1 MTRIIPLAGLI
12 LLLIRA
18 ASAAEREIPPPPFD
32 HPVLL
37 ETATLRF
44 ALCVDDG
51 RYEILDKQTGT
62 IWNSNPL
69 QARFGE
75 IALIRNGKE
84 VRLPLSRCETGKPG
98 DALVVTFRPD
108 AAHPDARVIVTISP
122 EPDSPVLA
130 ISWKADKALA
140 VRSIR
145 LLDAALA
152 VTAEEKGQALVPVR
166 LGILVPSDSGI
177 AFTRRFDTYAY
188 EGCHMAMLGL
198 VKSGAT
204 ALLTW
209 ESPYVAVRL
218 ESRLDVKPVGSRQ
231 ALLPSLDLSKS
242 ATSFRIRFCGPGDHV
257 TIAQAYRET
266 AKRAGWFVP
275 WNEKLQGHRDRA
287 KLFGAI
293 NYKLWSCLTRKMNLE
308 STKEESVRVNW
319 TFHEAAQVAEH
330 LKSDLK
336 LDRVLFTLG
345 GWIRRGYD
353 NQHPDILPAA
363 PELGGDE
370 ALAACAK
377 RVMGLGYLFCLH
389 DNYQDMYRDAPSW
402 DESYLMRRPDGRI
415 AAGGHWAGGR
425 AYLTCSKRA
434 LDLAKRP
441 ANLPA
446 VRKLT
451 RANAYFIDTTTAA
464 GLQECFE
471 SGHPLSR
478 RDDMKWKR
486 ALCDYARGIF
496 GVFGSECGREW
507 AIPQAD
513 FFEGLTGVSGRAYH
527 DKKMPAAVGGVVV
540 PLFELVYRD
549 TIALHGKY
557 GYAPER
563 AAGYVLRHALIG
575 RTLHHHNVPA
585 HLYWKEPVPDA
596 VTAWP
601 VAEVEPTGP
610 RTFRIAYRWTVE
622 RRPARNWRAF
632 VHFCDER
639 DAIAFQNDHAPDP
652 PTSAWAPGE
661 VRLGPFTVNV
671 PDNLSGDFQVRLGL
685 YEPDGDRRARFVS
698 GADAQHRIMLGTL
711 SVSKRGISFKAS
723 AGAPSGPPPDAAFV
737 RADGGWA
744 EGLHPFDRFVKNA
757 YEILS
762 PLNELTSRVPMT
774 RHDFLTPDRR
784 VQKTVFGAGNGAYET
799 IVNFGDRDY
808 LHASKR
814 GGDVQLPPFGLL
826 IEGPSFAAFHAKSWA
841 GHHYDAPVLF
851 TLRSLDGRPL
861 ESSAT
866 IRVYHGFGDA
876 RILVGGKLRTVTR
889 EETVALKP

>member
-1 MTRIIPLAGLI
+1 MSRVTMLTCLI
-12 LLLIRA
+12 LALIRPA
-18 ASAAEREIPPPPFD
+18 PAAEGGIKPPPFS

-37 ETATLRF
+37 ETERLRF
-44 ALCVDDG
+44 ALSVDDG
-51 RYEILDKQTGT
+51 RYEIVDKQTGT
-62 IWNSNPL
+62 IWHSNPV

-75 IALIRNGKE
+75 IARVRDGREIRM
-84 VRLPLSRCETGKPG
+84 PLARCEAAIQDG
-98 DALVVTFRPD
+98 ALIATFRPD
-108 AAHPDARVIVTISP
+108 ASLPDALVTVTIRA
-122 EPDSPVLA
+122 EADAPVLSL
-130 ISWKADKALA
+130 SWKADRALT

-145 LLDAALA
+145 LLDAALG
-152 VTAEEKGQALVPVR
+152 VTAEEQGRALVPVR

-177 AFTRRFDTYAY
+177 AFARRFDTYAY

-198 VKSGAT
+198 VKSGTT

-209 ESPYVAVRL
+209 NSPYVAVHL
-218 ESRLDVKPVGSRQ
+218 ESRLDVKPIGSRQ

-242 ATSFRIRFCGPGDHV
+242 AKSFRIRFCGPGDHV
-257 TIAQAYRET
+257 TIAKAYREE

-287 KLFGAI
+287 RLFGAI
-293 NYKLWSCLTRKMNLE
+293 NFKLWSCLTRKMNLE
-308 STKEESVRVNW
+308 SSKEESVRVNW
-319 TFHEAAQVAEH
+319 TFDEAAQVAEH
-330 LKSDLK
+330 LKNDLK

-377 RVMGLGYLFCLH
+377 RIMGLGYLFCLH

-402 DESYLMRRPDGRI
+402 DESFLMRRPDGRV

-441 ANLPA
+441 ENLPA

-471 SGHPLSR
+471 PGHPLSR
-478 RDDMKWKR
+478 RDDLKWKR
-486 ALCDYARGIF
+486 ALCDYARGVF

-527 DKKMPAAVGGVVV
+527 DKKMPDAVGGVVV

-563 AAGYVLRHALIG
+563 AAAYVLRHALIG

-585 HLYWKEPVPDA
+585 HLYWKESVPDA
-596 VTAWP
+596 IAAWP
-601 VAEVEPTGP
+601 AANVDPTGP
-610 RTFRIAYRWTVE
+610 RAFRITYRWTIE
-622 RRPARNWRAF
+622 QKPARDWRAF

-639 DAIAFQNDHAPDP
+639 DEIAFQNDHAPDP
-652 PTSAWAPGE
+652 PTSTWAPGE
-661 VRLGPFTVNV
+661 VLLGPFTVNV
-671 PDNLSGDFQVRLGL
+671 PEKLSGDFQVRLGL
-685 YEPDGDRRARFVS
+685 FEPDGDRRARFVS
-698 GADAQHRIMLGTL
+698 GADAQHRITLGTL
-711 SVSKRGISFKAS
+711 TVTAEGVTFKKA
-723 AGAPSGPPPDAAFV
+723 AAAPIGPPPDAAFV
-737 RADGGWA
+737 QADGGWA
-744 EGLHPFDRFVKNA
+744 QGMHPFDRFVKNA

-774 RHDFLTPDRR
+774 RHEFLTRDRL
-784 VQKTVFGAGNGAYET
+784 VQRTVFGRGNGAYET
-799 IVNFGDRDY
+799 VVNFSDRN
-808 LHASKR
+808 HTHTSKR
-814 GGDVQLPPFGLL
+814 GGSVVLPPYGFI
-826 IEGPSFAAFHAKSWA
+826 IEGPSFVAFHAKSWKKRT
-841 GHHYDAPVLF
+841 YKAPVLF

-866 IRVYHGFGDA
+866 VRVYHGFGDA
-876 RILVGGKLRTVTR
+876 RIVVGGTLRTVTR
-889 EETVALKP
+889 EETIALKP